1 MKEKIITQLKQE
13 IALIESAASGT
24 ETDRHI
30 YAAERLLNLLK
41 GSPDSVSTAR
51 VPEKDISSNDQKML
65 ELMGGKPQKKV
76 QTETNSLGGERKT
89 TDDGFGNGDSIFD
102 F

>member
-13 IALIESAASGT
+13 ISLIESAAGA
-24 ETDRHI
+24 EMDRHI

-41 GSPDSVSTAR
+41 ESPDSVSTAR

-65 ELMGGKPQKKV
+65 ELMGGKPQKKA